1 VRIGSA
7 TQHLYVTYLVYQ
19 MLQLSGIDILESDFE
34 LFECLRE
41 GIQERITKVGTVSEA
56 GYH

>member
-1 VRIGSA
+1 
-7 TQHLYVTYLVYQ
+7 